1 MRKMTDTPQ
10 ALLSQT
16 DYRVLAEQAPIMI
29 WRSGTDAKCDYF
41 NRRWL
46 EFTGRTIE
54 QEMGDGWAKGVHAD
68 DIEKCL
74 KIYLEAFERR
84 EIFEMEYRLRRHD
97 GAYRWIFDRG
107 APITDENEAFAGY
120 IGSCID
126 VTERVE
132 TQRELARAHA
142 AALSA
147 LSGLLNVC
155 AWCKK
160 IRSDEGTWSDME
172 QFITKRSE
180 MKYNHGMCPACE
192 RQS

>member
-1 MRKMTDTPQ
+1 RSDCSCPATWTAIGTSLGAAWRNRLQSAGMRKLTDTPQ
-10 ALLSQT
+10 ALLSQA

-84 EIFEMEYRLRRHD
+84 EIFEME
-97 GAYRWIFDRG
+97 
-107 APITDENEAFAGY
+107 
-120 IGSCID
+120 
-126 VTERVE
+126 
-132 TQRELARAHA
+132 
-142 AALSA
+142 
-147 LSGLLNVC
+147 
-155 AWCKK
+155 
-160 IRSDEGTWSDME
+160 
-172 QFITKRSE
+172 
-180 MKYNHGMCPACE
+180 
-192 RQS
+192 